1 MNTERERTF
10 NQRLLAGLSMLAAGS
25 VFLSA
30 CASAPQPPK
39 PELDAAQS
47 AIGAAETA
55 NAGRF
60 ASAELSEAREKLAS
74 ANSAVSNK
82 QMLAAK
88 RLAEESKV
96 TADLA
101 FARTETAKAVAI
113 NTELSKG
120 VEALSEEMQRAG
132 DQR

>member
-1 MNTERERTF
+1 M
-10 NQRLLAGLSMLAAGS
+10 LAGVAI
-25 VFLSA
+25 VLSA
-30 CASAPQPPK
+30 CASAPLPPQA
-39 PELDAAQS
+39 ELDAAQS
-47 AIGAAETA
+47 AISVAETA

-60 ASAELSEAREKLAS
+60 AAAELSEARDKLS
-74 ANSAVSNK
+74 RANSAASNK

-88 RLAEESKV
+88 RLAEESR
-96 TADLA
+96 LA
-101 FARTETAKAVAI
+101 AELAAARTETAKALAI

>member
-1 MNTERERTF
+1 M
-10 NQRLLAGLSMLAAGS
+10 LAGAAIL
-25 VFLSA
+25 LSA
-30 CASAPQPPK
+30 CASAPLPPK
-39 PELDAAQS
+39 VELDAAQS

-60 ASAELSEAREKLAS
+60 ASAELSEAREKLS
-74 ANSAVSNK
+74 RANSAAANK

-88 RLAEESKV
+88 RLAEESKL
-96 TADLA
+96 TAELA

-113 NTELSKG
+113 NAELSEG